1 MPDSTPDDRLLKLEE
16 SQAFSDHK
24 VDQLAQQILA
34 LNQRL
39 TEVLKRLGTIETR
52 LVHADEVRKRQD
64 SIEPGEPD

>member
-1 MPDSTPDDRLLKLEE
+1 MPDSTQDDRLLKLEE

-39 TEVLKRLGTIETR
+39 TEVLKRLGAIETR

>member
-1 MPDSTPDDRLLKLEE
+1 MPDSTLDDRLLKLEE

-39 TEVLKRLGTIETR
+39 TEVLKRLGAIETR

>member
-1 MPDSTPDDRLLKLEE
+1 MSDSHTEDRLLKLEE

-39 TEVLKRLGTIETR
+39 TEVLKRLGAIETR

-64 SIEPGEPD
+64 AIEPGEPD

>member
-39 TEVLKRLGTIETR
+39 TEVLKRLGAIETR

>member
-1 MPDSTPDDRLLKLEE
+1 MPDSTLDDRLLKIEE